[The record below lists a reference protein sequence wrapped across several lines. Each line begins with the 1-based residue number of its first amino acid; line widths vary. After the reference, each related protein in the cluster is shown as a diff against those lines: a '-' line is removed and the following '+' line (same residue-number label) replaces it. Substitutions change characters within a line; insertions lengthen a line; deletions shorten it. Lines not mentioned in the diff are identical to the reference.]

1 MLTLENCLYLTYLD
15 DASSVK
21 ILHYNIMVYE
31 MHTEFLIKM
40 AYRKQQ
46 KLSGRKVLRFI
57 ALHPS
62 VGKTF
67 VVFASSVWKVLKKV
81 KIPQENFCDS

>member
-1 MLTLENCLYLTYLD
+1 
-15 DASSVK
+15 
-21 ILHYNIMVYE
+21 
-31 MHTEFLIKM
+31 M

-81 KIPQENFCDS
+81 NIPQENFCDSSKTIKLLTFVTYGILANPFVL